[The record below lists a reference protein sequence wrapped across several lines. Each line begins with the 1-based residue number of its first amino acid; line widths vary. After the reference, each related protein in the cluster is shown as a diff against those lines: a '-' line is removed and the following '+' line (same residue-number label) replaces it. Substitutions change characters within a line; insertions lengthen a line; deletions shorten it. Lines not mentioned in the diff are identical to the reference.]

1 MRSRRSIV
9 VRSLLATALVAGLAA
24 AVPMGAAGATTPKPD
39 KKISIEVLSSR
50 ADLVS
55 GGSALLA
62 INLPNRKAAK
72 QVEVTVGEQDVTD
85 RFAFRADGRFEGL
98 VSGLV
103 DGENVVT
110 AVVGDRG
117 ARITLVNHSASG
129 PVFSGPQ
136 LQPWVC
142 QEGAVD
148 EQCNQPTTYTYQY
161 LSTLPGAKLQPYDPA
176 NPPSDVKTVKTQ
188 AGVTVPFIVR
198 TETGYMNRDQY
209 QVSALFQ
216 PGKPWT
222 GVKPQKQFGHKMLVT
237 HGGGCGV
244 EHQTGTAPGTTGSA
258 TTDDALAKGFVVMST
273 SLDNSVHNCNVAL
286 QAESIAMA
294 KEHVIESYGT
304 LRWTIGTGCSGGSLA
319 IQWMA
324 NAYPG
329 LYDGLLPTCSFP
341 DAYSTATQFLD
352 YHLLLDYFDG
362 AGMETPWT
370 PAQRNAVMGG
380 SDGVQN
386 ARVSELAQFHAAV
399 PTTACKGVTDAERYD
414 PLTNPGGVRCT
425 IQDAAINLLGPQE
438 EKFWN
443 DAEKALG
450 HGYVRLPVD
459 NVGVQYGLEALLDGT
474 ITPAQFVDVN
484 VRVGG
489 VDVDANTVEE
499 RIDNGGS
506 ASLANAYRTGLI
518 NETNN
523 LDTVPIIDC
532 RGPNP
537 GLFHDAY
544 RAFAI
549 RKRLDREHD
558 THANQLIWEG
568 PMTFKAYANCELDS
582 FRAVDTWLARV
593 AADDSARSLARKVVV
608 NKPAALSDR
617 CYDIGGVKLSNKL
630 CPDGVVNVN
639 PTPRMVAG
647 DSIATDTN
655 KCQLT
660 PLDRSAYGDVTFT
673 DEEWAQ
679 LQDLF
684 ATGVCDFDKPGV
696 LQQGT
701 VPWLTYQD
709 AAGEVVYG
717 GTPLGKAPVS
727 KAFRR

>member
-1 MRSRRSIV
+1 MRSRRSFA
-9 VRSLLATALVAGLAA
+9 VRSLLTAALVTGLAA
-24 AVPMGAAGATTPKPD
+24 TVPVAAEAAKPKPA

-55 GGSALLA
+55 GGSALVA
-62 INLPNRKAAK
+62 INLPDRKSAK
-72 QVEVTVGEQDVTD
+72 QVQVSVGDDDVTD
-85 RFAFRADGRFEGL
+85 QFAFRADGRFEGL
-98 VSGLV
+98 VTGLEV
-103 DGENVVT
+103 GDNVVT
-110 AVVGDRG
+110 AVLGDRG
-117 ARITLVNHSASG
+117 SKITLVNHPTGG

-142 QEGAVD
+142 QDGAVD
-148 EQCNQPTTYTYQY
+148 EQCNQPATYTWSYM
-161 LSTLPGAKLQPYDPA
+161 SSAPGTTKLKPYDPE
-176 NPPSDVKTVKTQ
+176 NPPADVKTVKTG

-216 PGKPWT
+216 PDQTWT
-222 GVKPQKQFGHKMLVT
+222 GVRPQQQFDHKLLVT

-258 TTDDALAKGFVVMST
+258 TTDEALAKGFVVMST
-273 SLDNSVHNCNVAL
+273 SLDNSVHNCNVAV

-304 LRWTIGTGCSGGSLA
+304 VRWTIGTGCSGGSLA

-352 YHLLLDYFDG
+352 YHLLLGYFDG
-362 AGMETPWT
+362 LGGASTWT
-370 PAQRNAVMGG
+370 PAQMNAVLGG
-380 SDGVQN
+380 SDGIQN
-386 ARVSELAQFHAAV
+386 ARVSEQAQFHAAV

-425 IQDAAINLLGPQE
+425 IQDAAVNLLGPQE
-438 EKFWN
+438 ERFWN
-443 DAEKALG
+443 DDEKALG

-459 NVGVQYGLEALLDGT
+459 NVGVQYGLKALLDGA

-484 VRVGG
+484 TRVGG
-489 VDVDANTVEE
+489 VDVDANTVPE

-549 RKRLDREHD
+549 RKRLDREHG

-568 PMTFKAYANCELDS
+568 PGIFKAYAGCELDS

-593 AADDSARSLARKVVV
+593 AADHSKRSLARKVIA
-608 NKPAALSDR
+608 NKPAALTDR
-617 CYDIGGVKLSNKL
+617 CYDGFGTKLSNTL
-630 CPDGVVNVN
+630 CSQDVVNVN
-639 PTPRMVAG
+639 PTPRMVSG
-647 DSIATDTN
+647 DSVATDTN
-655 KCQLT
+655 KCRLQ
-660 PLDRSAYGDVTFT
+660 PLKRSAYGKVTFT
-673 DEEWAQ
+673 DAEWAQ
-679 LQDLF
+679 LEDVF
-684 ATGVCDFDKPGV
+684 ATGVCDFSKRGV

-709 AAGEVVYG
+709 ATGEVVYG
-717 GTPLGKAPVS
+717 GKPLGAAPVS
-727 KAFRR
+727 RAFRP